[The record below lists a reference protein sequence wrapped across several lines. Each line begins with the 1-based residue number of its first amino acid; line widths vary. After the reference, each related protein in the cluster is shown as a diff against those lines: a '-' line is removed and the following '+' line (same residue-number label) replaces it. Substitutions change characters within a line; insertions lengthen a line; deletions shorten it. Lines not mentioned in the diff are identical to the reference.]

1 MTTIAAKAPTNTCP
15 LAPIF
20 QYFILNGATI
30 AIANA
35 KSKAVS
41 ISKRQGKILP
51 LETTVA
57 PLNKVPIIS
66 K

>member
-1 MTTIAAKAPTNTCP
+1 MYE
-15 LAPIF
+15 L
-20 QYFILNGATI
+20 LNNCTSDMVYHNDNI
-30 AIANA
+30 KITM
-35 KSKAVS
+35 SLT
-41 ISKRQGKILP
+41 GKILP